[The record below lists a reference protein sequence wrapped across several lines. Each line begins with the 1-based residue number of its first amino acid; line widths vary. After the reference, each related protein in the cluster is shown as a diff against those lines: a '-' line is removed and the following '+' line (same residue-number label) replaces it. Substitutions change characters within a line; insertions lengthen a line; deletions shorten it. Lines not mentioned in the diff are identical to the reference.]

1 MILDKTIETLEQA
14 VASVLPLSDNIALAS
29 QVPVLD
35 DNYTGYVVEAKQVNV
50 SAWSNDGKFP
60 VIAQYNISIVYECDD
75 DQNKARA
82 SNSAVALVSA
92 LANDAVSF
100 ELKMHEASQL
110 YCIVYHVS
118 CEDSNVE
125 ITDTRRYLF
134 TATLN
139 VTCQPLLV
147 NVTE

>member
-29 QVPVLD
+29 DVPFID

-50 SAWSNDGKFP
+50 SVWSNNGKYP
-60 VIAQYNISIVYECDD
+60 VVTQYNVSIVYECDD
-75 DQNKARA
+75 DQNTARA

-92 LANDAVSF
+92 LANDATTL
-100 ELKMHEASQL
+100 EAKMHEVSQL
-110 YCIVYHVS
+110 DCAVYHVS
-118 CEDSNVE
+118 CGDSNVE

-147 NVTE
+147 EVTE